1 MINDL
6 ISFLNA
12 SPVNFL
18 AVQTLAARLEQA
30 GYLRLDASCP
40 LGEMKA
46 GNKFFVT
53 KNDS

>member
-18 AVQTLAARLEQA
+18 AVHTLAARLEQA
-30 GYLRLDASCP
+30 ICGSMPHARWA
-40 LGEMKA
+40 K
-46 GNKFFVT
+46 
-53 KNDS
+53 

>member
-18 AVQTLAARLEQA
+18 AVQTLAGDWSFLIYFAKSAEK
-30 GYLRLDASCP
+30 P
-40 LGEMKA
+40 
-46 GNKFFVT
+46 F
-53 KNDS
+53 

>member
-30 GYLRLDASCP
+30 GYLRLDASC
-40 LGEMKA
+40 L
-46 GNKFFVT
+46 
-53 KNDS
+53 